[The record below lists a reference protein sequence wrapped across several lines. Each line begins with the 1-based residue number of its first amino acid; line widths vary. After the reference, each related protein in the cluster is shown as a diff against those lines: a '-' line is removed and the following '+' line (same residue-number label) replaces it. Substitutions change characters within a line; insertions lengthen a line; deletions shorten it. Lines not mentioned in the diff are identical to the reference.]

1 MREELIPRR
10 DVPRRRRLLRLRG
23 DPAVMSGSQGIVTG
37 A

>member
-10 DVPRRRRLLRLRG
+10 DVPRMRRLLRLRG
-23 DPAVMSGSQGIVTG
+23 VPTAMSGCLGMVTG